1 MGRCRVA
8 RRRTVIVLLV
18 LATATG
24 CGAGGDNRAATPS
37 RDAIAAQIQAAL
49 RQRPDV
55 VTAEVN
61 YQNTLDAS
69 AQATAAISVKP
80 GTNLDQTVAAA
91 LRLIWQSKLF
101 PLRSIN
107 LYVTY
112 DRSDQPG
119 TTRSIDTV
127 KQKAELDRAY
137 GARPIS

>member
-1 MGRCRVA
+1 MGRHRIPW
-8 RRRTVIVLLV
+8 RRPVIVGLLV
-18 LATATG
+18 LATAG
-24 CGAGGDNRAATPS
+24 CGAGGDTRAATTS
-37 RDAIAAQIQAAL
+37 HDAIAARIQAAL

-80 GTNLDQTVAAA
+80 GTDLDRTVDAA

-112 DRSDQPG
+112 DHGDQPG

-127 KQKAELDRAY
+127 RQQAELDRAY
-137 GARPIS
+137 GPRPIG